1 MDSRNFQELLEFQ
14 WSFNN
19 HVCLGLDSEY
29 SRIPESLR
37 RRSIQNTLI
46 AFNQGIVDATKD
58 AVCAYKLNF
67 AFYLK
72 YGSEGIAA
80 LRETVANIRAVAR
93 EIPTILDGK
102 HGDTVDSNVAYALAA
117 FESFNMDAVTVNPY
131 AGMEPL
137 QPFFDH
143 PDKGVIILCHTS
155 NKGANFLQDKTVS
168 LSLQERK
175 DFFPRPIDS
184 QNWEHDVP
192 DCLPVYQYVGYHV
205 SRHWNKNGNCVLSA
219 GATYPADIA
228 KIRRIDDDMP
238 LLILGNGTQ
247 GGDIEKTVTFG
258 KSSRGLRMIVNFS
271 RSIIF
276 ASQGSDCF
284 EAARNKTI
292 DLGDT
297 INQYRLNNL
306 H

>member
-1 MDSRNFQELLEFQ
+1 MDSRNFQELLELQ

-37 RRSIQNTLI
+37 QGSIRDTLA

-137 QPFFDH
+137 QPFL
-143 PDKGVIILCHTS
+143 IT
-155 NKGANFLQDKTVS
+155 QT
-168 LSLQERK
+168 R
-175 DFFPRPIDS
+175 
-184 QNWEHDVP
+184 
-192 DCLPVYQYVGYHV
+192 
-205 SRHWNKNGNCVLSA
+205 VLSFSA
-219 GATYPADIA
+219 IPQTRAQIFFKTKPFHSLFKNE
-228 KIRRIDDDMP
+228 KIFFHAP
-238 LLILGNGTQ
+238 LIL
-247 GGDIEKTVTFG
+247 KT
-258 KSSRGLRMIVNFS
+258 
-271 RSIIF
+271 
-276 ASQGSDCF
+276 GSTMSLI
-284 EAARNKTI
+284 AYPSTNTW
-292 DLGDT
+292 DT
-297 INQYRLNNL
+297 T
-306 H
+306 